1 MNSIE
6 LVHSV
11 SYRNIILPH
20 VYFTKEDVLYVGSE
34 GFSANGP
41 KQPIFAPEMI
51 KMNMCRKYFLNV
63 NMIIPAA
70 SSE

>member
-11 SYRNIILPH
+11 SYGNIILSH
-20 VYFTKEDVLYVGSE
+20 VYFTKEDVPDVGSE

-51 KMNMCRKYFLNV
+51 KIKHTCRIDFLNV
-63 NMIIPAA
+63 NMIIPDA
-70 SSE
+70 S

>member
-1 MNSIE
+1 MNGIE

-11 SYRNIILPH
+11 SYGNIILPH
-20 VYFTKEDVLYVGSE
+20 LYFTKEDVPDVGSD

-41 KQPIFAPEMI
+41 KQPNFAAEII
-51 KMNMCRKYFLNV
+51 KMHTCRKDFLNV

-70 SSE
+70 T

>member
-11 SYRNIILPH
+11 SYGNIILTH
-20 VYFTKEDVLYVGSE
+20 VYFTKKDVPDVGSE

-41 KQPIFAPEMI
+41 KQPIFAPKMI
-51 KMNMCRKYFLNV
+51 KMNTCRKDFL
-63 NMIIPAA
+63 MLT
-70 SSE
+70 